1 MQPINKS
8 DVEKAYSVSL
18 GFEKG
23 QFSDAF
29 KEYRKL
35 IRNDIRK
42 TKWSFPDKKVACYL
56 SQFWREGV
64 KPVCYDAIDMAY
76 YIRHYKGWLFYP
88 DNMYGMAFYTYHK
101 AMYDIFSREDK
112 NTNAPYTFNK
122 DFSAFI
128 FEELF
133 SSQSLMSTA
142 LSFSKHFSELFS
154 DTKTGDREQAMVLFL
169 PISLL
174 SHDIRILYEP
184 YYIGLIRKWSNS
196 KLDSVLDEIIRTYAS
211 MLSLTDYYIPLLE
224 ISFILAIAEMY
235 KYEGKGSIVAKDICK
250 DLEQAYIAKNKRL
263 YDRINDT
270 FLAFQEARYPNG
282 TMMIDDIT
290 KKRNNKA
297 ISTFEINFTYG
308 FLHLSRYSYFDYIW
322 SKGLKYM
329 TVEAFLQVKIEDI
342 LKQFS
347 SLAGKASGETICYKH
362 YMNPDAIIFN
372 SDILS
377 IW

>member
-1 MQPINKS
+1 MEEISIMTLKTLYPPNMTEGFVKFVSGLKNKDSSLTEILDELFCRFFATSEDQTIFEKLKPYVLLKAYAYFKYDTLQPINKS

-142 LSFSKHFSELFS
+142 LSFSK
-154 DTKTGDREQAMVLFL
+154 QFL
-169 PISLL
+169 VFC
-174 SHDIRILYEP
+174 ILRP
-184 YYIGLIRKWSNS
+184 
-196 KLDSVLDEIIRTYAS
+196 
-211 MLSLTDYYIPLLE
+211 
-224 ISFILAIAEMY
+224 
-235 KYEGKGSIVAKDICK
+235 
-250 DLEQAYIAKNKRL
+250 
-263 YDRINDT
+263 T
-270 FLAFQEARYPNG
+270 FL
-282 TMMIDDIT
+282 
-290 KKRNNKA
+290 
-297 ISTFEINFTYG
+297 
-308 FLHLSRYSYFDYIW
+308 
-322 SKGLKYM
+322 
-329 TVEAFLQVKIEDI
+329 
-342 LKQFS
+342 
-347 SLAGKASGETICYKH
+347 
-362 YMNPDAIIFN
+362 
-372 SDILS
+372 
-377 IW
+377 